1 MSPDLGRLE
10 DKACSLRCK
19 RDELIHLRGASDA
32 DEVKAVYLIGIE
44 ELTRR
49 IYRIDERI
57 VAETT
62 APF

>member
-1 MSPDLGRLE
+1 MKDLE
-10 DKACSLRCK
+10 DKACALRCK
-19 RDELIHLRGASDA
+19 RDELIHLRGASEA
-32 DEVKAVYLIGIE
+32 DELKAVYMAGIE
-44 ELTRR
+44 DLTRR